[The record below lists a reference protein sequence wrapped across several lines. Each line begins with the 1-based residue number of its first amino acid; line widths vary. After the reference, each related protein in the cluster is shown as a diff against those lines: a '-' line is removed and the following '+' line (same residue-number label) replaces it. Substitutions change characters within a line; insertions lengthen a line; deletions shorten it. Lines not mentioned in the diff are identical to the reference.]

1 LKSSLRERLTDSG
14 DEGDLLTSTLARCGE
29 SLSLS
34 LEALTRAAEFSAQ
47 RGGEELVAFEL
58 RRGLE
63 ALGEIA
69 GVVYTDDLLDR
80 IFSRFCIGK

>member
-1 LKSSLRERLTDSG
+1 MR
-14 DEGDLLTSTLARCGE
+14 
-29 SLSLS
+29 S
-34 LEALTRAAEFSAQ
+34 LEFS
-47 RGGEELVAFEL
+47 RNRSGEELVAFEL
-58 RRGLE
+58 RRSLE